1 MSQENKGIIFAVHK
15 EAETVDMRRIFIK
28 IMTAAAVISSL
39 CACSREGFR
48 LFRGDYS
55 FKTSGTISV
64 VRDEA
69 FQNDASFVL
78 VTVPGDD
85 ELQTEI
91 RTDTVITVHDDTLTV
106 AIDVEAGQMN
116 IAELD
121 RENGEVMVTMN
132 VTGGGVAAFR
142 AFAEGRILTLTPYRR
157 HMKLVSGTQSII
169 GNTGISLSGNVSG
182 DFEISG
188 SAERY
193 EDIVLFSLE
202 YGGDFILDDILYHIV
217 DSDILC
223 RARKNE

>member
-1 MSQENKGIIFAVHK
+1 MSQGNKGIIFAVHK

-28 IMTAAAVISSL
+28 TMTAAAVISSL

-69 FQNDASFVL
+69 FQNDTSFVL

-169 GNTGISLSGNVSG
+169 GNTGISSSGNVSG

-188 SAERY
+188 SAECY